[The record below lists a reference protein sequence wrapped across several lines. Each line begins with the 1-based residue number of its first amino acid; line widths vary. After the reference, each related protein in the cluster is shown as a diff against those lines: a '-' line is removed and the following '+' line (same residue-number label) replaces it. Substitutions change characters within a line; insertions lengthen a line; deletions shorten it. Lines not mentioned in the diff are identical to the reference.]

1 MAELVDASDLKS
13 LDPKGSCRFES
24 GRGHQSHC
32 RQGRKTF
39 MFEMEKDERIR
50 GLDANT
56 AALSMALAHDFV
68 LEILLTRE
76 MIEKDAAEAQKLARV
91 MVERWQRRYG
101 QSLGDD
107 FTKAE
112 DGDKVLHATKAFV
125 DRLARK
131 ALKRSV
137 YARELQA
144 ASMREDTSL

>member
-1 MAELVDASDLKS
+1 
-13 LDPKGSCRFES
+13 
-24 GRGHQSHC
+24 
-32 RQGRKTF
+32 
-39 MFEMEKDERIR
+39 MFEMEKDERIQ
-50 GLDANT
+50 GIDANT

-144 ASMREDTSL
+144 ASMREDT

>member
-1 MAELVDASDLKS
+1 
-13 LDPKGSCRFES
+13 
-24 GRGHQSHC
+24 
-32 RQGRKTF
+32 
-39 MFEMEKDERIR
+39 MFEGEKDERIR
-50 GLDANT
+50 GIDAST

-76 MIEKDAAEAQKLARV
+76 MIEMEEDEAYKLARV

-112 DGDKVLHATKAFV
+112 DADKVLHATKAFV

-131 ALKRSV
+131 ALMRSV
-137 YARELQA
+137 DVRASQA
-144 ASMREDTSL
+144 VSSREDEQQ